1 VSSNSNRPVTGRE
14 VPIEGVKAIMSKT
27 DLQGR
32 ITHASR
38 SLLEISGYSLSELI
52 GEPHNILRHPDMPRA
67 IFYLMWKTIQ
77 RGEEFYG
84 MIVNRAKNGDHYWV
98 FARVAPME
106 REGQVVGYSAA
117 RFVPPRDIIKG
128 YESLY
133 REMREAEKAHG
144 KKDEEQCLKGV
155 AVLDK
160 FLAKQGARNLTEYVL
175 RQLRI

>member
-1 VSSNSNRPVTGRE
+1 VNSDLNQPITGRE
-14 VPIEGVKAIMSKT
+14 VPIEGVKAIMSKA

-38 SLLEISGYSLSELI
+38 SLLEISGYSLDELI
-52 GEPHNILRHPDMPRA
+52 GQHHNILRHPYTPRA
-67 IFYLMWKTIQ
+67 IFYLFWKTIQ

-117 RFVPPRDIIKG
+117 RFVPPRDVIKS

-144 KKDEEQCLKGV
+144 KKNEEQCLKGV
-155 AVLDK
+155 AVLNE
-160 FLAKQGARNLTEYVL
+160 FLAKQGAKNLTEYVL
-175 RQLRI
+175 RQLRV